1 MVSEEE
7 TAAGARSGL
16 LPYLYEIR
24 PHQWAKNVL
33 IFVPMLAAHRL
44 DMVTFS
50 ESLAAFCAFCLIA
63 SSVYVLNDLLDLE
76 SDRAHPR
83 KRFRPIASG
92 AVPLSHARWMATT
105 LLVAGFG
112 LAIWT
117 SLMLALVAAGY
128 YAATLAYSLV
138 IKRQPI
144 LDIWLLAGLYTTRIL
159 AGAAATEIG
168 LSVWLLAFSGFFF
181 SSLAAVKR
189 QAELV
194 DGLSRG
200 KSGAAG
206 RGYRVDDL
214 PLISQIG
221 ISAGYVAVLVM
232 ALYIESHAVAELYP
246 FRVALLAICPILFFW
261 ITRMVMVAHRGNMHD
276 DPIVFAFRDRASQ
289 ICLVAIGI
297 SVWVATSAPFR

>member
-1 MVSEEE
+1 MVGKKD
-7 TAAGARSGL
+7 TAAGTRSVL
-16 LPYLYEIR
+16 LTYLQEIR
-24 PHQWAKNVL
+24 PHQWVKNLLV
-33 IFVPMLAAHRL
+33 FVPMLAAHQL
-44 DMVTFS
+44 DMATFTQ
-50 ESLAAFCAFCLIA
+50 SLIAFASFCLIA
-63 SSVYVLNDLLDLE
+63 SSVYVLNDLMDIE
-76 SDRAHPR
+76 VDRAHPR

-92 AVPLSHARWMATT
+92 LVPLAHGRWMAAA
-105 LLVAGFG
+105 LLVAGFT

-117 SLMLALVAAGY
+117 SLLLALVAAGY

-181 SSLAAVKR
+181 SALAAVKR

-200 KSGAAG
+200 KSAAAG
-206 RGYRVDDL
+206 RGYRVEDL

-232 ALYIESHAVAELYP
+232 ALYIESHTVAELYP
-246 FRVALLAICPILFFW
+246 FRAALLAICPILFFW

-297 SVWVATSAPFR
+297 SVWVAASAPFR